1 MGIARQFHK
10 HRPRVK
16 PHVAVRGHSPNRY
29 AGHGSYLLAVL
40 HDTEG
45 WNYDGTADLRGIV
58 TFFGR
63 WDTQASANVCTDDDG
78 LSARTVSDSDTAWHC
93 ADFNPVS
100 LGIEQVGFAKQ
111 RRWSRKELK
120 ETARWLAQW
129 SHEHDIPLRRGI
141 VRGSTVVQS
150 GVVTHKQ
157 LGLAGGGHVDPG
169 SGYPVRRVLRYAKL
183 YRALRYQGRR
193 PRGHRRGRGRTA

>member
-1 MGIARQFHK
+1 VSLRRQLHK

-16 PHVAVRGHSPNRY
+16 PHVAVRGSSPNRY
-29 AGHGSYLLAVL
+29 HGHGRYLLAVL

-45 WNYDGTADLRGIV
+45 WNYDGTADLSGIV
-58 TFFGR
+58 SFFGR
-63 WDTQASANVCTDDDG
+63 SSTQASSQVCTDDDG
-78 LSARTVSDSDTAWHC
+78 LSARIVTDSDTAWHC

-100 LGIEQVGFAKQ
+100 LGIEQVGFAAQ

-129 SHEHDIPLRRGI
+129 SHEYGIPLRRGI

-157 LGLAGGGHVDPG
+157 LGVPGGGHTDPG
-169 SGYPVRRVLRYAKL
+169 SGYPVRRVLRWAKL
-183 YRALRYQGRR
+183 YRALRYRGGR
-193 PRGHRRGRGRTA
+193 PRRHSRRKR